1 MAQADGVVANGSGSA
16 VRADINAQLAAAF
29 TNHSGTTQPS
39 TTFAY
44 QNWVD
49 ESSGVLK
56 IRNKQNSSWID
67 LRRVFKSSD
76 DSNTAFQGSVIIP
89 DGSASEPSVYFSSNT
104 DTGIFRSIVSGTPT
118 GGALAF
124 TLNGSAHAIFGRT
137 LDSQDNAIVFG
148 PAAYRTTALN
158 PTNGSNDTTVA
169 GVCIADDGPVHIGTY
184 NERSVTLNLMGP
196 SGTTGQMVRFNFNG
210 SPTGGHITYN
220 GAGVSYVTSSDYRLK
235 ENVVTLSGAKDRL
248 NQLRPYRFNFIQK
261 PDQIVDGFLAHEAQE
276 VVPEAITGI
285 KDATFADGSPDYQGI
300 DQSKLVPLL
309 TAALQEAFAEI
320 AALTARVETLEAG

>member
-1 MAQADGVVANGSGSA
+1 MAQANGVVANGSGSA

-39 TTFAY
+39 TTYAY

-104 DTGIFRSIVSGTPT
+104 DTGIFYNSLSSGS
-118 GGALAF
+118 LSF
-124 TLNGSAHAIFGRT
+124 TRNGVAHAVFGRT
-137 LDSQDNAIVFG
+137 LESQTDAFVFG
-148 PAAYRTTALN
+148 PAAYRATAQN
-158 PTNGSNDTTVA
+158 PTNGDNDTSVT

-196 SGTTGQMVRFNFNG
+196 GGTTGQMVRFNFNG
-210 SPTGGHITYN
+210 AAKGSITYN
-220 GAGVSYVTSSDYRLK
+220 GTGIAYNTSSDYRLK
-235 ENVVTLSGAKDRL
+235 ENVVALSGAKDRL
-248 NQLRPYRFNFIQK
+248 NQLRPYRFNFIYK
-261 PDQIVDGFLAHEAQE
+261 ADQTVDGFLAHEAQE